1 MPTVRRSV
9 ILERTCEEMFVLVDE
24 VERYPEFLPW
34 CAGTELIERTGEVTR
49 GRIDIAYA
57 GLETS
62 IETLNRKEAPHRMTL
77 ELVEGPFTAF
87 GGEWRF
93 VPLGDAGC
101 RVALS
106 VDYAFE
112 STMLERVMGPVFGHV
127 IGTLVERFVERA
139 EGEP

>member
-9 ILERTCEEMFVLVDE
+9 ILEQTCERMFALVDE

-34 CAGTELIERTGEVTR
+34 CAGSRLIERTDEVTR

-57 GLETS
+57 GLQSS
-62 IETLNRKEAPHRMTL
+62 IETMNRKEAPHRMTL

-93 VPLGDAGC
+93 VPLGDSGC
-101 RVALS
+101 RVALA

-112 STMLERVMGPVFGHV
+112 STVLERVLGPVFGHV

-139 EGEP
+139 EGLR